1 MERFLKRH
9 EGRIRGIITG
19 FDRILFK
26 GSLRSISSARMM
38 QIYLFSQHILYK
50 DFGQWA
56 QGLSDRI
63 KEHARAYAEKHHR
76 PYEHIDSPSVSK
88 EEIALGIAER
98 DRIKQGLVC
107 VLGCVELSRSF
118 KVGPN
123 RETKRLELRTH
134 DRPCLHVYFY
144 WIDRDFG
151 LMHVRL
157 QTWLPFTIQVCL
169 NGWEWLARRLDQA
182 DIAYEK
188 RDNCFAR
195 IDDLPRAQAMMDRLM
210 VRKWA
215 PWLNALAKRVNPWLD
230 PRHNLDLRSYY
241 WTMRES
247 EYATDVMFKDASS
260 LREIYPAFIAHA
272 IHNFTARDVLRF
284 LQKHLTV
291 LFKGEARTD
300 LKTRVEGTRIKHW
313 VDENSIKMYDK
324 QGCVLRIETTINN
337 PRRWRVWRRT
347 TRKGKRCMAWIQM
360 RRGLADIERRARLC
374 RNANER
380 YLEALAVVGE
390 TLPSHKVLDPISKRL
405 CREGRSYRPLHP
417 ISPSDSKLLRII
429 SSGEFLLHHFRN
441 KDLRRQLYPKADENP
456 LSRRQAS
463 GRISRLLRLLRAH
476 GLIAKVSRSHC
487 YRITEKG
494 HHAIATALRLREAN
508 VLELKLVA

>member
-9 EGRIRGIITG
+9 EGRIKGIISG

-38 QIYLFSQHILYK
+38 RIYLFSQRILFK
-50 DFGQWA
+50 DFGKWA
-56 QGLSDRI
+56 ETLSDRI
-63 KEHARAYAEKHHR
+63 RKHAKAYAEQHSR
-76 PYEHIDSPSVSK
+76 PYRHIQSPSISK
-88 EEIALGIAER
+88 EDVARRIAQK
-98 DRIKQGLVC
+98 DRIEQGLVC
-107 VLGCVELSRSF
+107 VLGCVELSQSF

-123 RETKRLELRTH
+123 RKTKELELRAH
-134 DRPCLHVYFY
+134 ERPCLHVYFY
-144 WIDRDFG
+144 WIDREFG

-169 NGWEWLARRLDQA
+169 NGWEWLARRLDKA
-182 DIAYEK
+182 GIGYEK
-188 RDNCFAR
+188 RDNCFAH
-195 IDDLPRAQAMMDRLM
+195 IEDLPRAQKMIDSLIS
-210 VRKWA
+210 RKWV
-215 PWLNALAKRVNPWLD
+215 PWLNVLAKRVNPWLSLQND
-230 PRHNLDLRSYY
+230 LDFRSYY

-247 EYATDVMFKDASS
+247 EYSTDVIFKDPAT
-260 LREIYPAFIAHA
+260 LLAIYPALIAHA
-272 IHNFTARDVLRF
+272 IHNFTAKDVLRF
-284 LQKHLTV
+284 LQKRLT
-291 LFKGEARTD
+291 LNFNGEVRSD

-360 RRGLADIERRARLC
+360 RRGLADIARRAQLC

-380 YLEALAVVGE
+380 YLEALSVVGE
-390 TLPSHKVLDPISKRL
+390 VLPSHTVLDPISKRL
-405 CREGRSYRPLHP
+405 CRDGRFYRPLHP
-417 ISPSDSKLLRII
+417 ISPDDAKLFVAIC
-429 SSGEFLLHHFRN
+429 SGEFLLHDFRN
-441 KDLRRQLYPKADENP
+441 KDLRQRLYPQTDKTP
-456 LSRRQAS
+456 VSRRQAS
-463 GRISRLLRLLRAH
+463 ARISRLLRLLRAH
-476 GLIAKVSRSHC
+476 RMIAKVSKSHC

-494 HHAIATALRLREAN
+494 HSTMSMALKLRQTN